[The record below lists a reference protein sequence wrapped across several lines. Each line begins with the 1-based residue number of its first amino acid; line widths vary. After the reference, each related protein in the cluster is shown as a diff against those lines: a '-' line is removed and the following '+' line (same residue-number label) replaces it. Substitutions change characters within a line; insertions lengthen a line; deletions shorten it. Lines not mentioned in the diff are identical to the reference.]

1 MYRWIG
7 LAVGFLA
14 LSYGTVAVFMVFN
27 RDANSVSDVIRPFII
42 TMAPVWAVAIAGAVA
57 ILRPPQS
64 GDQR

>member
-7 LAVGFLA
+7 LGVGFLA
-14 LSYGTVAVFMVFN
+14 LLYGTVAVFMVFN

-42 TMAPVWAVAIAGAVA
+42 TMAPVWAVGIAGAMA
-57 ILRPPQS
+57 ILRWPRS